1 MSYKHVQQSW
11 TQGCRQLCH
20 WAASSLPR
28 PLSSLRLEL
37 TALLRG
43 GSHILPDLLD
53 VVPAS
58 LWSTGP
64 APAVDKEPKV
74 KCGGLLDFCS
84 HDLTVTHLDCGTR
97 PTSSTVLHQPQ
108 PSPLAHIGRVMWM
121 VKILCPNIP
130 CKVWRNH
137 TDRLVFPLVHT
148 RELPGA
154 VMEAAEPSYFSCV
167 PSKLLSPAA

>member
-43 GSHILPDLLD
+43 SSHILPDLLD

-64 APAVDKEPKV
+64 APAVDKEPRAEMQRSP
-74 KCGGLLDFCS
+74 GLLFSWPHCHSSGLWHQTYQLHSTAPAPAISTGS
-84 HDLTVTHLDCGTR
+84 HRKGDVNGEDIMSQYTLQSMKKSHRSVGVSTCAHQRVAW
-97 PTSSTVLHQPQ
+97 SSNGG
-108 PSPLAHIGRVMWM
+108 SRA
-121 VKILCPNIP
+121 
-130 CKVWRNH
+130 
-137 TDRLVFPLVHT
+137 
-148 RELPGA
+148 
-154 VMEAAEPSYFSCV
+154 
-167 PSKLLSPAA
+167 